1 MSTKIVINTRA
12 DLDALAG
19 SQAHTEFIAYLK
31 GTLTR
36 TTDVRVY
43 PEGYDRNLKPTDPGY
58 LAPVLG
64 PVDDD
69 SAAARFGFTR
79 AELLAL

>member
-1 MSTKIVINTRA
+1 MSTKPIINTRA
-12 DLDALAG
+12 DLNAIAG
-19 SQAHTEFIAYLK
+19 SKAHADFIAYLK

-36 TTDVRVY
+36 TTDVRAY
-43 PEGYDRNLKPTDPGY
+43 PADYDRNLKPDAAGY

-79 AELLAL
+79 EELLKA